1 MKPISTTESEYKFN
15 PTTIEMNEFTC
26 KGVSDSVYSET
37 SEPLRLTVSA
47 KPRPVLR
54 VSPSWLNPG
63 DSVTLTCGLQVSSTD
78 WRFYWYRTVPYQA
91 GLPSLAD
98 KSYSVEPLLD
108 SDHGTVESSYILHGA
123 THTAGYVCRAGRGRP
138 AYYSDYSE
146 AQFLW
151 SGDQRP
157 SVSLTVN
164 TNRTQ
169 HLTSE
174 SVSLSCEGNSTGWTV
189 KGNTTYEL
197 SKCPYPRVS
206 VIESTS
212 DVILESPVHPVTEG
226 DHVTLRCKH
235 QNSSL
240 VSKVD
245 FYKDGGL
252 LQNAPSGE
260 MTIPAVSKSHEGLY
274 RCGYSDG
281 EESPESWL
289 LVRVVPSFLQR
300 RLLFGLL
307 VASPYMLATI
317 LLLMIHCQHQAKS
330 PAEYHPEYDDVG

>member
-1 MKPISTTESEYKFN
+1 MFP
-15 PTTIEMNEFTC
+15 
-26 KGVSDSVYSET
+26 
-37 SEPLRLTVSA
+37 A

-91 GLPSLAD
+91 WLPSLAD
-98 KSYSVEPLLD
+98 QSYSVEPLLD
-108 SDHGTVESSYILHGA
+108 SDHGTVESSYILHA
-123 THTAGYVCRAGRGRP
+123 
-138 AYYSDYSE
+138 
-146 AQFLW
+146 
-151 SGDQRP
+151 
-157 SVSLTVN
+157 
-164 TNRTQ
+164 
-169 HLTSE
+169 
-174 SVSLSCEGNSTGWTV
+174 
-189 KGNTTYEL
+189 
-197 SKCPYPRVS
+197 
-206 VIESTS
+206 

-226 DHVTLRCKH
+226 DHVTLRCKT
-235 QNSSL
+235 QNNSL

-252 LQNAPSGE
+252 LQNGTSRE

-317 LLLMIHCQHQAKS
+317 LLVMIHRQRRAKS
-330 PAEYHPEYDDVG
+330 PAEDHPDYDDVGEDPETSPPPVAGPSSAP